1 MAVSKK
7 QLLAWL
13 LLICSMCF
21 FFSAVSVSAETLSTA
36 STGDPGTIH
45 FLTLDANGD
54 AILLECNGK
63 FGMVDSGEDSDYPDG
78 SDSRYPYLTVP
89 ASLLL
94 PVRKIRSFPICAPAV

>member
-78 SDSRYPYLTVP
+78 SDSRYPYRPGIVTSAGQEMTVF
-89 ASLLL
+89 S
-94 PVRKIRSFPICAPAV
+94 